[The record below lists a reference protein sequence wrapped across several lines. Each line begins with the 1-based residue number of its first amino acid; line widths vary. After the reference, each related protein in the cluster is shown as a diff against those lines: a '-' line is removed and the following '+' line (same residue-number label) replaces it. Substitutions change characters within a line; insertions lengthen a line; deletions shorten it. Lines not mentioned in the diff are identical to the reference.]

1 MIRPV
6 FTEIVLFLAPFV
18 LYAVFLWATQAGV
31 MDFKSW
37 PLMRVATL
45 AIVALA
51 LVLGD
56 AGRVGEAGVLVVGG
70 AAARRVARLAARVR
84 GGRIGSAG
92 RSAAAGAAVA
102 RRDQAAGA

>member
-37 PLMRVATL
+37 PPMRVATL

-51 LVLGD
+51 LVLGSFIYF
-56 AGRVGEAGVLVVGG
+56 AHFSG
-70 AAARRVARLAARVR
+70 APP
-84 GGRIGSAG
+84 GSTYVPAHMENG
-92 RSAAAGAAVA
+92 KFVPGTTK
-102 RRDQAAGA
+102 